1 MEDITKYGRF
11 NKIIE
16 VNPKETYFIAYY
28 SNKEV
33 ICGTG
38 LDITGWDALPK
49 KGIIKLQ
56 YRLSTGHVIN
66 IPRYK
71 AYIHLVEASMSIDK
85 NGGLNNN
92 KNYHYVYI
100 KGIGNKCVYVHRIAL
115 RNDPNLRQNI
125 GNIKVS
131 VEEIPD
137 VLSDSWKRSTY

>member
-56 YRLSTGHVIN
+56 YRLSTGRVFN

-71 AYIHLVEASMSIDK
+71 SYQILVEASMSIDK
-85 NGGLNNN
+85 NGGLNH
-92 KNYHYVYI
+92 KNFHYIFVR
-100 KGIGNKCVYVHRIAL
+100 GLADTCVYVHKIAL
-115 RNDPNLRQNI
+115 RDDPNLGQSI
-125 GNIKVS
+125 GAVKIYTEK
-131 VEEIPD
+131 IPTI
-137 VLSDSWKRSTY
+137 LHNSWKRSTY